1 MSVETDMR
9 RPNAALVLTAG
20 LAMATVAPPSQ
31 AQAQGRDWGWGVV
44 AGFVAGAASKFN
56 PGLFRLLRLRLSGL
70 WLRLS
75 QIWFGLWLWTGLRGQ
90 LRLSGLQRWLRPAVQ
105 RLCLRGSPGGAA
117 GRRPSCALALRRRIC
132 HGIVNQRHRVVLQ
145 AFRHVTVKVDRDGD
159 AAVAKPLQGGKRQ
172 QKARATRPGH
182 RRRRDPMTV
191 AVRRPLESN
200 RVTPFIVVVVNV
212 VRPRESRYR
221 TLPVP

>member
-1 MSVETDMR
+1 MKSKTPERKRPEANTKVMLLWNFGKR
-9 RPNAALVLTAG
+9 RPIAALVLTVG

-132 HGIVNQRHRVVLQ
+132 HGIVNQCHRVVLQ
-145 AFRHVTVKVDRDGD
+145 AFRHVTVKVERDGD

-191 AVRRPLESN
+191 AVRWPLES
-200 RVTPFIVVVVNV
+200 
-212 VRPRESRYR
+212 
-221 TLPVP
+221 